1 MSTSGLVSDEYVTMP
16 PTWSGVIPASAM
28 AALTLGSSRTVID
41 TCAPP
46 RIAAATVG

>member
-1 MSTSGLVSDEYVTMP
+1 VYSI
-16 PTWSGVIPASAM
+16 GVQAFSSMAAI
-28 AALTLGSSRTVID
+28 AALTFRSWRAVID